1 MAADSTHNPALPRL
15 AWPTGWRAATGLIAV
30 VAGATIVAGALLP
43 WISEFGGLIPIPG
56 IRGGNGRLMAAT
68 GILLAAAGLYHLAR
82 DGRGA
87 RWVIGLVG
95 FAALGF
101 SGVLLIRLLAAE
113 SGAAGNAMVA
123 VSGGPGLWVTTA
135 GATAAFT
142 TLVMPPSSQT
152 TLRRPGAGH
161 PAGWAAD
168 PAPGGLRSALRI
180 ALGLSW
186 LADGLLQ
193 LQPPMFTRAFVSSV
207 LAPAAMG
214 NPAPVAGL
222 ITAASRAIG
231 PHVAVWNAVFGG
243 VQLAIGA
250 GLLWRR
256 TGRAALA
263 GSVLWGLAVWVLG
276 EGVGGLLTG
285 TANPLTGSPGAALLY
300 AIIAVLLW
308 PGSGNDRSRDRSVA
322 GLSPFGTAGSRLI
335 WVALWGGF
343 AIQMWQPAVRA
354 ATGTPLAVAATVA
367 FTAIG
372 AGVAAGIGLPGAA
385 RITVLAAVAAA
396 LAIWA
401 AEGFGG
407 LTSGHA
413 TDLNTGPLL
422 AVLAAAYWPRTP
434 RHGAVP
440 PAPIELQLTNDPIE
454 PGICRE
460 A

>member
-1 MAADSTHNPALPRL
+1 MTAEGTHNLALPRP
-15 AWPTGWRAATGLIAV
+15 AWPTGWRAATGLIAIA
-30 VAGATIVAGALLP
+30 AGATIVAGALLP
-43 WISEFGGLIPIPG
+43 WVSEFGGLIPIPG
-56 IRGGNGRLMAAT
+56 IRGGNGRLTAAA

-82 DGRGA
+82 DGRVA
-87 RWVIGLVG
+87 RWVIGLTG

-101 SGVLLIRLLAAE
+101 SGFLLIRLLAAE
-113 SGAAGNAMVA
+113 SGAAGNSMVSL
-123 VSGGPGLWVTTA
+123 SGGPGLWVTTA
-135 GATAAFT
+135 GAAAAFA

-152 TLRRPGAGH
+152 TLRRPGAGR
-161 PAGWAAD
+161 PAAWAAD
-168 PAPGGLRSALRI
+168 PASGGPRRWLRI

-193 LQPPMFTRAFVSSV
+193 LQPPMFTRAFVATV
-207 LAPAAMG
+207 LTPAAMG

-222 ITAASRAIG
+222 ITAASRVIG
-231 PHVAVWNAVFGG
+231 PDVAVWNAAFGG

-263 GSVLWGLAVWVLG
+263 GSVFWGLLVWVLG
-276 EGVGGLLTG
+276 EGLGGLLTP
-285 TANPLTGSPGAALLY
+285 AASPLTGSPGAALLY

-308 PGSGNDRSRDRSVA
+308 PASGPDRDRGRSVA
-322 GLSPFGTAGSRLI
+322 GVSPLGTAGSRLV
-335 WVALWGGF
+335 WFALWGGF

-354 ATGTPLAVAATVA
+354 ATGTPLAVVASVA
-367 FTAIG
+367 FAVI
-372 AGVAAGIGLPGAA
+372 AAGIALPGAA

-422 AVLAAAYWPRTP
+422 AVLAAAYWPRRP
-434 RHGAVP
+434 RYGGSAAGADRVTVD
-440 PAPIELQLTNDPIE
+440 E
-454 PGICRE
+454 
-460 A
+460 